1 MNIKM
6 TTLFS
11 FVVFSFSMLMVQTAQ
26 AQCNTELYVNR
37 SMRQLATGFQFSKS
51 YRIDG
56 RGGSLKKIEYTCV
69 FSKET
74 NYQIRISGQD
84 RNAHGIIGTLYDSR
98 RKKLAS
104 SYYNNKFLKGFT
116 YKCNST
122 GIYYLSFTFKSSQSF
137 CGSAVLGYKR

>member
-1 MNIKM
+1 MNIKVTLLFGLIIILSL
-6 TTLFS
+6 TTYTS
-11 FVVFSFSMLMVQTAQ
+11 Q
-26 AQCNTELYVNR
+26 AQCNSELYINR
-37 SMRQLATGFQFSKS
+37 SMRQLASGFQFSKS

-56 RGGSLKKIEYTCV
+56 RQGSLKKVEYTCV

-84 RNAHGIIGTLYDSR
+84 GKAHGIIGTLYDSKR
-98 RKKLAS
+98 NKLAS
-104 SYYNNKFLKGFT
+104 SYYNNKFLQGFT

-122 GIYYLSFTFKSSQSF
+122 GIYYLSFTFKNSQNY